1 MTRALSAVGTALL
14 AIAFF
19 VVLMW
24 GLVGGVSGYIGDFMD
39 AVANTR
45 SQLSSSDRSD

>member
-1 MTRALSAVGTALL
+1 MTRALSVVATALL
-14 AIAFF
+14 ATAVFLM
-19 VVLMW
+19 LMW
-24 GLVGGVSGYIGDFMD
+24 VLVGGICGYIDDFVD